1 MTNILQIYNALI
13 VHSAEEVCKKVIF
26 EDSVEIG
33 LDWRNAMKLRYRV
46 SSGES
51 AAAAKQ
57 IHVHNTGDYS
67 MMTGESIFFGG
78 GAGDLSFWVF

>member
-1 MTNILQIYNALI
+1 
-13 VHSAEEVCKKVIF
+13 
-26 EDSVEIG
+26 
-33 LDWRNAMKLRYRV
+33 MKLRYRV

-78 GAGDLSFWVF
+78 GAGDLSF